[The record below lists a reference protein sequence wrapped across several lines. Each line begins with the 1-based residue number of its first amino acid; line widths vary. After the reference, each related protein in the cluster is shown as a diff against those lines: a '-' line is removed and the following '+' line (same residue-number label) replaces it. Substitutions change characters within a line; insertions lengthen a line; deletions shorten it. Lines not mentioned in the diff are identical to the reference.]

1 MAESFLVRAIVLLR
15 GERAFP
21 VLLAFSAMAFFLV
34 GNQFLVYVSLI
45 TLGIFA
51 SLKYLYKE
59 SYDLAISAKLE
70 PLKKFLPI
78 KDEYLY
84 ALLAGSVVLYFLGM
98 PYFVLISVLALL
110 LKDFFASVLANGFRN
125 EVFSYATTIGYVLVL
140 WAVLSFL
147 LFTRSP
153 VNAIISCSMLP
164 NMQRG
169 DMILLA
175 GTDAGALAAPTLTL
189 TQEEFNRINLNHT
202 ILSQITGG
210 SGVIAEVGIG
220 RQTYFSYCN
229 GRPTDPFCNISAFDN
244 GIIESNGPLSMHIDK
259 CYRKIKGATYLVP
272 CVAKLEVSTGAGT
285 SIFHPNYSNS
295 VIVYNPNAGD
305 AFMEGD
311 VIHRVYLKIRVV
323 GQGMDT
329 KPTFYYL
336 TKGDNNPLFDFQFY
350 DPASGKRNSIASEKQ
365 VVGRVVFTIPY
376 VGYLRLLLT
385 PAQYNEG
392 CDSNLHYNLPG

>member
-1 MAESFLVRAIVLLR
+1 MTESFLGRAIALLR

-21 VLLAFSAMAFFLV
+21 ILLAFSALAFFLV
-34 GNQFLVYVSLI
+34 GNQFLVYVSLF
-45 TLGIFA
+45 TLAAFA

-59 SYDLAISAKLE
+59 SYDSVISAKLE
-70 PLKKFLPI
+70 PLKKFLLI

-84 ALLAGSVVLYFLGM
+84 ALLAVSVVLYFLGM

-110 LKDFFASVLANGFRN
+110 LKDFIASVLANGFRN

-140 WAVLSFL
+140 WAALSFL

-175 GTDAGALAAPTLTL
+175 GTDAIALAAPTVTL
-189 TQEEFNRINLNHT
+189 TREEFNKINLNHT
-202 ILSQITGG
+202 LLSAITGVSDLA
-210 SGVIAEVGIG
+210 SGIDIG

-229 GRPTDPFCNISAFDN
+229 GRPSDQFCNVTSLEN
-244 GIIESNGPLSMHIDK
+244 GIIERNGPLSMHIGK

-285 SIFHPNYSNS
+285 SIFYPNYSNS
-295 VIVYNPNAGD
+295 VVVYNPTAGD
-305 AFMEGD
+305 AFTEGD
-311 VIHRVYLKIRVV
+311 VIHRVFLKIKILE
-323 GQGMDT
+323 T
-329 KPTFYYL
+329 NSTYYL

-350 DPASGKRNSIASEKQ
+350 DSGSGKRNSI
-365 VVGRVVFTIPY
+365 
-376 VGYLRLLLT
+376 L
-385 PAQYNEG
+385 
-392 CDSNLHYNLPG
+392 